1 MRKAILS
8 SILLLSSTSI
18 FAETTMCFKEN
29 ASMSTIESTPLNGGA
44 CAGKFSVNDMK
55 TKGWNIDDIKI
66 SQTTNGINFVYVL
79 KTASTS
85 VTNVS
90 APLTVTGNQADME
103 ARIMAK
109 IEQKKEAE
117 EKAKVEQELKEASID
132 AQKIYTNKCQNC
144 HGTNGEKSAY
154 NSSRPLKTLSIED
167 MEESIKNYKN
177 GRVDSSNATIM
188 APYASYLDNKTIKG
202 IHAYLNNLNKK

>member
-1 MRKAILS
+1 MKKAILS

-29 ASMSTIESTPLNGGA
+29 ASMTTIESTPLNGGA
-44 CAGKFSVNDMK
+44 CAGKYTVNEMK
-55 TKGWNIDDIKI
+55 SKGWNVDDIKI
-66 SQTTNGINFVYVL
+66 SQTANGMNFVYVL
-79 KTASTS
+79 KTANS
-85 VTNVS
+85 VSQTV
-90 APLTVTGNQADME
+90 APVAISGSQADME
-103 ARIMAK
+103 ARILEK
-109 IEQKKEAE
+109 LEKKKEAE

-132 AQKIYTNKCQNC
+132 AQHVYTNKCQNC
-144 HGTNGEKSAY
+144 HGTNGEKAAY
-154 NSSRPLKTLSIED
+154 NSSRPLKDLSFED

-177 GRVDSSNATIM
+177 GKVDSSNATIM

>member
-1 MRKAILS
+1 
-8 SILLLSSTSI
+8 
-18 FAETTMCFKEN
+18 MCFKEN

-66 SQTTNGINFVYVL
+66 SQTTNGMNFVYVL

-90 APLTVTGNQADME
+90 APLAVAGNQADME